1 MMPREPGP
9 VSQRGFSFLV
19 RCYPPSIRDAFG
31 PDIAMTF
38 RDAYMDRVRGPLSFL
53 AFWARAIWEG
63 LATIPTAWWEWWTGR
78 RSRYALGGK
87 RPGRGS
93 RGPRR
98 NRGWGDALAHE
109 LRFAVK
115 GVFRR
120 PMFAATVVGTL
131 ALGIAGVT
139 TLVSVVWGVLLAPL
153 PYANADRLVMIL

>member
-1 MMPREPGP
+1 
-9 VSQRGFSFLV
+9 
-19 RCYPPSIRDAFG
+19 
-31 PDIAMTF
+31 
-38 RDAYMDRVRGPLSFL
+38 MDRVRGPLSFL